1 MAVFEEGTM
10 RIAALVG
17 LALLVGGCHPAPR
30 KSPPPLVKKQQQL
43 KVVTFNVNYAG
54 VDMARAAQVLRKA
67 DADVVALQETTP
79 AWERYL
85 RRRLRARYPVQRY
98 RHAGGAGGLA
108 FLSRYPLRSLKV
120 IRPPARGW
128 FPAWLVRVRTPL
140 GRVLLLNVHLRPP
153 IGNSGRLSTVPSA
166 YFYTRSIRKR
176 EIRRHLDRA
185 PGDRPLVVLG
195 DFNESGGPA
204 LRLMRKRGLRSAL
217 ARFDSTTPTWRW
229 KTSLYTFR
237 SRLDHV
243 FFSKHLRCVG
253 AQVLGDAA
261 SDHYPVEAVFAL
273 HAIPGP

>member
-1 MAVFEEGTM
+1 MKAV
-10 RIAALVG
+10 ALVG
-17 LALLVGGCHPAPR
+17 LALVGLALVVGGCHSAPQ
-30 KSPPPLVKKQQQL
+30 KSPPPLVKQKQQL

-67 DADVVALQETTP
+67 DANVVALQETTP

-85 RRRLRARYPVQRY
+85 RRRLKARYPVQQY

-108 FLSRYPLRSLKV
+108 FLSRYPLHSLKV

-153 IGNSGRLSTVPSA
+153 IGNSGRLSSVPAA

-176 EIRRHLDRA
+176 EIRRHLGRV
-185 PGDRPLVVLG
+185 PEDRPLVVLG

-204 LRLMRKRGLRSAL
+204 LRLVQKRGLRSAL
-217 ARFDSTTPTWRW
+217 ARHDSTTPTWRW

-237 SRLDHV
+237 SRLDHI

-273 HAIPGP
+273 HATPGP